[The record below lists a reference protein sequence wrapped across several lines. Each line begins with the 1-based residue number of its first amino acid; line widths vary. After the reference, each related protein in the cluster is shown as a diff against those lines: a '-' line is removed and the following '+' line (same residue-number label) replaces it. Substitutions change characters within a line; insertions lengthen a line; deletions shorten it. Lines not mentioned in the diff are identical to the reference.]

1 MEAFFNDFMALGRT
15 ISYLPF
21 FMLGYYCNA
30 DHIQRI
36 QNLKKYQSALLGF
49 SLALSSVIIA
59 FFVEVPVDFY
69 LLKVPAAALGMSWY
83 SDIICRAA
91 VIILTSGWIIFLLN
105 VLPNKKNYLTH
116 IGITTMPIYIF
127 HLFIRYIIEQY
138 GFPNPNPIV
147 YYSCI
152 FGLGTLCVLV
162 FSSKPFA
169 TAYDKLMDFFYR
181 ILPL

>member
-1 MEAFFNDFMALGRT
+1 MILWHLGELYPIFPFLCWDITATQTTFNRFRT
-15 ISYLPF
+15 RRNIRQV
-21 FMLGYYCNA
+21 CW
-30 DHIQRI
+30 D
-36 QNLKKYQSALLGF
+36 
-49 SLALSSVIIA
+49 SLWLYPKLS
-59 FFVEVPVDFY
+59 
-69 LLKVPAAALGMSWY
+69 L
-83 SDIICRAA
+83 
-91 VIILTSGWIIFLLN
+91 
-105 VLPNKKNYLTH
+105 
-116 IGITTMPIYIF
+116 PIYIF